1 MLLQSITWPEAADTV
16 FNNRVVVVPLGSLEQ
31 HGYHLPLVTDTK
43 LVEGVA
49 QGVHDVMPDDILLLP
64 TLWCGHSTHHLAFAG
79 TVSLSQD
86 VYQAVIIDICDSLIK
101 SGATRILLLNGHG
114 GNDVPVRYALRE
126 VKSRN
131 SGNPD
136 VKVVLASY
144 WALAASTLARVRESE
159 IGGMGHACEMETS
172 MMMLLAGEL
181 VRRDKIKNDGPKQ
194 QPPYRLYDMQ
204 QGTPFYMVEEF
215 HELSESGTV
224 GHPELASEEKG
235 KLFYDGIIE
244 EVSAFI
250 RDFKTWS

>member
-1 MLLQSITWPEAADTV
+1 MHLQSLTWPEAADGAIK
-16 FNNRVVVVPLGSLEQ
+16 NKVVLVPLGSLEQ
-31 HGYHLPLVTDTK
+31 HGHHLPLITDTA

-49 QGVHDVMPDDILLLP
+49 QGLHEVMPDDILLLP
-64 TLWCGHSTHHLAFAG
+64 TLWCGHSTHHLAYAG
-79 TVSLSQD
+79 TISLTQP

-126 VKSRN
+126 VKSRHADN
-131 SGNPD
+131 AD

-144 WALAASTLARVRESE
+144 WNLAASTLARVRESD

-172 MMMLLAGEL
+172 LMMLLANEL
-181 VRRDKIKNDGPKQ
+181 VRRDKIKNDGPRQ

-204 QGTPFYMVEEF
+204 RGTPFYMVEDF
-215 HELSESGTV
+215 HELSQTGTV

-235 KLFYDGIIE
+235 RLFYDGIIE

-250 RDFKTWS
+250 RDFKTW